1 MNEKT
6 KQIVFVTGLS
16 GAGMSSALKNLE
28 DLGYEVFDNFPLTL
42 VDPLLRDTCVTDCPV
57 AIGIDTRTRGFDPV
71 AVLTSAKRLGARLLF
86 LTADENEL
94 QKRFTATRRRH
105 PMAKDRPVNDGIRIE
120 QELLH
125 RLEAEAD
132 LNFDTSGLSVHD
144 LRRTLEGHFGLSN
157 RGKLTVTLI
166 SFGFRWGLPREA
178 DIVMDVRF
186 LQNPHWVKELAP
198 LSGKDKAIGAYI
210 QKDENF
216 APFIRQFKG
225 MILPLLPRYVH
236 EGKSY
241 LTIAF
246 GCSGGRHRSV
256 YIIEELKNWMKEQG
270 VISHVFHRDIERY
283 HLISQW

>member
-6 KQIVFVTGLS
+6 QQIVFVTGFS
-16 GAGMSSALKNLE
+16 GAGMSTALKNLE

-42 VDPLLRDTCVTDCPV
+42 VDPLLQDTCKTDCPV

-71 AVLTSAKRLGARLLF
+71 AVLASAKRLGAKLLF
-86 LTADENEL
+86 LTADEIEL
-94 QKRFTATRRRH
+94 QQRFTATRRRH
-105 PMAKDRPVNDGIRIE
+105 PMAKDRSVNDGIKKE
-120 QELLH
+120 QVLLH
-125 RLEAEAD
+125 HLEAEAD
-132 LNFDTSGLSVHD
+132 LNIDTSGLSVHD
-144 LRRTLEGHFGLSN
+144 LRHTLEGHFRLKN
-157 RGKLTVTLI
+157 QGKLTISLI

-186 LQNPHWVKELAP
+186 LQNPHWVKELGP
-198 LSGKDKAIGAYI
+198 LSGKDNAVGAYI

-256 YIIEELKNWMKEQG
+256 FIIEELKNWMEEQG